1 MGWKAARGPTGPS
14 RGEPSG
20 GVLGSRRGAAETDSR
35 SQRSGPR
42 SGAALR
48 GVGAQRARAPVIKGQ
63 NRVRTERRSSA
74 PRRRP
79 RSVRT
84 APGGSVWTPLWTP
97 RCSVLPKAGPR
108 RLAVPTA
115 LDALEAFLPQE
126 RKLQRQPRL
135 SPQSEL
141 FLSLT
146 CPTHPSGLCPSLHPS
161 TPKLVPHPRVSRFLW
176 ALQTPRPA
184 PSSIP
189 SPSPLSRF

>member
-1 MGWKAARGPTGPS
+1 MEGCEGPNGAFP
-14 RGEPSG
+14 
-20 GVLGSRRGAAETDSR
+20 RGALRRCPRQQARRCGDRLPISAER
-35 SQRSGPR
+35 PQERGGPER
-42 SGAALR
+42 GRGAE
-48 GVGAQRARAPVIKGQ
+48 GPGASHQGTEQGQ
-63 NRVRTERRSSA
+63 NRAKKLCATEA
-74 PRRRP
+74 PPECKDR
-79 RSVRT
+79 
-84 APGGSVWTPLWTP
+84 PGGKRVDP
-97 RCSVLPKAGPR
+97 SVLPKAGPR

-135 SPQSEL
+135 SPHSEL

-176 ALQTPRPA
+176 ALHTPRPA